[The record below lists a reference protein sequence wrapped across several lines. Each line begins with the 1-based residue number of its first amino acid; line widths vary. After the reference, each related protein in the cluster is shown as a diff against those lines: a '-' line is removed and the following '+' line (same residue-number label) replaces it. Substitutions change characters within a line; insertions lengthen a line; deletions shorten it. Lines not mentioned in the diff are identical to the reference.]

1 METNNYLELSD
12 KDIEKIFVNRIIQS
26 ENFNSYSE
34 LFIYNN
40 EVYKIY
46 LKNPE
51 LSKQNI
57 DTIIKLFE
65 YKNEVSQIKEI
76 VLPRKLLVYN
86 NQIVGYKMPLIK
98 GTLLIDVL
106 QYEKLDKTTI
116 KSYFIQLLRIINQ
129 TRSFSFQFS
138 FNDLH
143 EKNII
148 IDKDGNLN
156 IIDSDGFVINNNMYR
171 EQNTIVYGKYLNNS
185 ITTKEPNS
193 IDYICLLCMI
203 LNYLLKDVKD
213 YNFNPLSL
221 FESSKIHNI
230 TIKEIFRKVRFKSF
244 ILTEQDIENLFSLD
258 LNFSKHKV
266 SILDRFKCKNQLKKI
281 ERLRLK

>member
-12 KDIEKIFVNRIIQS
+12 KDIEKIFVDRIIQS

>member
-156 IIDSDGFVINNNMYR
+156 IIDSDGFVINNKMYR
-171 EQNTIVYGKYLNNS
+171 EQNIIVYGKYLNNS

>member
-12 KDIEKIFVNRIIQS
+12 KDIKKIFVNRIIQS

-116 KSYFIQLLRIINQ
+116 N
-129 TRSFSFQFS
+129 
-138 FNDLH
+138 H
-143 EKNII
+143 
-148 IDKDGNLN
+148 
-156 IIDSDGFVINNNMYR
+156 
-171 EQNTIVYGKYLNNS
+171 
-185 ITTKEPNS
+185 
-193 IDYICLLCMI
+193 I
-203 LNYLLKDVKD
+203 LYNY
-213 YNFNPLSL
+213 
-221 FESSKIHNI
+221 
-230 TIKEIFRKVRFKSF
+230 
-244 ILTEQDIENLFSLD
+244 
-258 LNFSKHKV
+258 
-266 SILDRFKCKNQLKKI
+266 
-281 ERLRLK
+281 

>member
-98 GTLLIDVL
+98 GKLLIDVL

-193 IDYICLLCMI
+193 IDYICLLWMI

-213 YNFNPLSL
+213 YNFNPLSF

-230 TIKEIFRKVRFKSF
+230 KIKEIFRKVRFKIF
-244 ILTEQDIENLFSLD
+244 ILTEQDIQN
-258 LNFSKHKV
+258 
-266 SILDRFKCKNQLKKI
+266 
-281 ERLRLK
+281 

>member
-12 KDIEKIFVNRIIQS
+12 KDIEKIFANRIIQS

-98 GTLLIDVL
+98 GTLLLMAL
-106 QYEKLDKTTI
+106 QYEKINKTTI

-156 IIDSDGFVINNNMYR
+156 IIDSDGFVINNKMYR
-171 EQNTIVYGKYLNNS
+171 EQNIIVYGKYLNNS

-203 LNYLLKDVKD
+203 LNYLLKDIKD
-213 YNFNPLSL
+213 YNFNPLTF

-230 TIKEIFRKVRFKSF
+230 TIKEIFRRVRFKNF

-266 SILDRFKCKNQLKKI
+266 SILAKFKCKNQLKKI
-281 ERLRLK
+281 ERLRRK

>member
-12 KDIEKIFVNRIIQS
+12 KDIEKIFVDRIIQS

-266 SILDRFKCKNQLKKI
+266 KILARFKCKNQLKKI

>member
-12 KDIEKIFVNRIIQS
+12 KDIEKIFVDRIIQS

-266 SILDRFKCKNQLKKI
+266 KFLARFKCKNQLKKI